1 VKNHSFFD
9 KTIFVLNALFALVLL
24 VSLLV
29 PFLPAKYVSSLSVMS
44 IVMPFLVLLNLG
56 FVFYWILRRKMNF
69 IYSGVLLVFW
79 YILLGPFYQFSKD
92 DSVLDID
99 KEYSLSIMSF
109 NARSFNELKQMDNDN
124 LENEIYDFVTQ
135 KDPDIVCFQ
144 ETYYAMKRNNA
155 LNQYKYKFVDFIYG
169 KHRGKVI
176 QSIYSKYP
184 ILNIDSITFPNSSNN
199 AIYADVLFK
208 TDTVRIYNLHLQSF
222 RIVPGLNTIQ
232 KEESGKLFKKSRGVM
247 LKQYEQA
254 LLVRQNM
261 DATPF
266 KKIVVGDF
274 NNTQYSN
281 VYHVIKGDMRDSYF
295 ERGEGFGRTYD
306 LWKFP
311 LRIDY
316 ILTDPE
322 FEVLSHQN
330 FDVRLSDHYPV
341 MATLRLNSHQ

>member
-1 VKNHSFFD
+1 
-9 KTIFVLNALFALVLL
+9 
-24 VSLLV
+24 
-29 PFLPAKYVSSLSVMS
+29 
-44 IVMPFLVLLNLG
+44 MPFLVLVNLG
-56 FVFYWILRRKMNF
+56 FVFYWILRRKMSF

-79 YILLGPFYQFSKD
+79 YILLGPFYQFSKNENVSD
-92 DSVLDID
+92 VD
-99 KEYSLSIMSF
+99 EECSLSIMSF
-109 NARSFNELKQMDNDN
+109 NARSFNELKQLDDDN

-184 ILNIDSITFPNSSNN
+184 IVNIDSITFPHSFNN

-208 TDTVRIYNLHLQSF
+208 NDTVRIYNLHLQSF

-232 KEESGKLFKKSRGVM
+232 NEESSKLFKKSRGVM

-254 LLVRQNM
+254 LLVRENM
-261 DATPF
+261 EATPF

-281 VYHVIKGDMRDSYF
+281 VYHIIKGDMRDSF
-295 ERGEGFGRTYD
+295 SEQGKGFGRTYD

-316 ILTDPE
+316 ILADPE

-330 FDVRLSDHYPV
+330 FDVRLSDHYPI